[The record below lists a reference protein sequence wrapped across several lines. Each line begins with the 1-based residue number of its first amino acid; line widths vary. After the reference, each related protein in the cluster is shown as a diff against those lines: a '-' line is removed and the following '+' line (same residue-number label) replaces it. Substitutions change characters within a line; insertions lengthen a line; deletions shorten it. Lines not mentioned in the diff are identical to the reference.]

1 MNEIITAIQFPFAID
16 RDLHTWKEEKSFPQ
30 HVRQMMLQVLFT
42 APGERINRP
51 DFGCGL
57 RRMVFAPNSDA
68 TANLMQV
75 MIIQA
80 LDKWM
85 GDLIMVH
92 QVTVKAID
100 ETMQVGIVYLLKASQ
115 QKQYL
120 NLEVTV

>member
-1 MNEIITAIQFPFAID
+1 MNEIITAIKYPFAID
-16 RDLHTWKEEKSFPQ
+16 RDLGTWMEEKSFPQ

-42 APGERINRP
+42 TPGERINRP

-57 RRMVFAPNSDA
+57 RRMVFAPNSEA
-68 TANLMQV
+68 TANLTQV

-80 LDKWM
+80 LDKWL
-85 GDLIMVH
+85 GDLITVH

-100 ETMQVGIVYLLKASQ
+100 EKMEVGIIYLLKASQ